1 MQGLNELIPRLQ
13 VRNISK
19 SYSGFLAN
27 NQVNLTIQP
36 GEIHALLGENGA
48 GKSTLMKIIY
58 GVVRPESG
66 EIFWQGKRVEI
77 TNPAKARSLGIGMVF
92 QHFSLFETLSVTE
105 NIALALPPSQKWDLA
120 RVNRKIRVLS
130 QEYGLD
136 INPDSPVYTLSVG
149 EKQRV
154 EIIRC
159 LCVATKLLILDEPTA
174 VLTPQETEKLFLTLQ
189 QIASGGCSI
198 LFSSHK
204 LQEVR
209 SLCTHATILR
219 NGEVV
224 AECNPQAETIDSL
237 ARMMVGGDEGT
248 RGRGDAGTR
257 GYGGQGSRER
267 GRGGE
272 RERENNQSPIPDPR
286 SLIPVT
292 PSPLIPTPLGEWGP
306 RVPQRGP
313 HLKRSPI
320 CFQVRDLCL
329 ESKHPL
335 GISLQHMNL
344 EVRSG
349 EIVGIAGVAGNGQR
363 ELLAVLSGEV
373 ICPKADMIMLGE
385 MPIGDCDVPKR
396 RRLGLAYVPEERW
409 GVGVVPNMSLLEN
422 ALLTGYS
429 QGLLR
434 NGMIRQ
440 RKLKAW
446 TSRICDAFNV
456 KQAGLNSFA
465 ASLSGGNLQ
474 KFIIGREIQQNPTI
488 LIAAHPSW
496 GVDVNAT
503 ATIYQA
509 FMEMRDMGAG
519 VLVVSEDLDELLTLC
534 DRIGVIY
541 KGQLSP
547 FVPIADIS
555 RDQIGRW
562 MGGVG
567 FV

>member
-13 VRNISK
+13 VRNITK
-19 SYSGFLAN
+19 SYSGFFAN

-66 EIFWQGKRVEI
+66 EIFWEGKRVDI

-92 QHFSLFETLSVTE
+92 QHFCLFETLTVTE
-105 NIALALPPSQKWDLA
+105 NISLGLPHSEKWNLAQVK
-120 RVNRKIRVLS
+120 RKIRLLS

-189 QIASGGCSI
+189 QIAAGGCSI

-219 NGEVV
+219 NGEVI
-224 AECNPQAETIDSL
+224 AECNPQLETINSL
-237 ARMMVGGDEGT
+237 ARMMIGEDEGH
-248 RGRGDAGTR
+248 
-257 GYGGQGSRER
+257 GGQR
-267 GRGGE
+267 GQ
-272 RERENNQSPIPDPR
+272 ENITLPPP
-286 SLIPVT
+286 PHH
-292 PSPLIPTPLGEWGP
+292 PT
-306 RVPQRGP
+306 
-313 HLKRSPI
+313 SPI

-329 ESKHPL
+329 ESKHPI
-335 GISLQHMNL
+335 GISLQHINL
-344 EVRSG
+344 EVRTG

-363 ELLAVLSGEV
+363 ELLAALSGEV

-385 MPIGDCDVPKR
+385 IPIGDCDVPQR
-396 RRLGLAYVPEERW
+396 RRLGLAYIPEERL
-409 GVGVVPNMSLLEN
+409 GVAIVPNMNLLEN

-446 TSRICDAFNV
+446 TRRICDAFNV
-456 KQAGLNSFA
+456 KQAGLNSLA
-465 ASLSGGNLQ
+465 ANLSGGNLQ
-474 KFIIGREIQQNPTI
+474 KFIVGREIQQNPTI

-503 ATIYQA
+503 ATIHQA
-509 FMEMRDMGAG
+509 FMEMRDIGAG

-547 FVPIADIS
+547 FIPIADIS
-555 RDQIGRW
+555 REKIGRW
-562 MGGVG
+562 MGGVS